1 METILYFQSRSRINA
16 GEKLDGVRRIADKF
30 HWHVQVVEG
39 LPNGATVRRLM
50 DFWKATGAIVEC
62 GGQDARINPA
72 IFGFLPVVFL
82 DHDPSCL
89 PSNAFCVTHDSAE
102 TGAMAARELM
112 RAGAKN
118 FAFVPYPERRFW
130 SEERERGFCEALLL
144 NGFACSVFNG
154 RRAKNNTVKYQKELR
169 TFIAHL
175 PKPCAVFAANDRVAG
190 EVAVAAQYAGVEIPG
205 ELMLIGVDNALEI
218 CEKTVPSLSSIKP
231 DFTRGGTMAALMLV
245 AALRDKDGYR
255 GSRRRTF
262 GPLHV
267 VSRASTRTFHA
278 HDPVVLA
285 VLDLIRREGCTGLTA
300 EEALKLFPCARRQAE
315 IRFRKATGRSV
326 LEEIHAVRLERAKEL
341 LRRGDMPMK
350 VIADFCGF
358 ENPNSLG
365 KFFKAKTGKTM
376 TNWRDSCTAIDG

>member
-1 METILYFQSRSRINA
+1 MTTILYFQSQSRINA
-16 GEKLDGVRRIADKF
+16 GEKLDGVRKIVEKL

-39 LPNGATVRRLM
+39 LPNGATVRRLL

-62 GGQDARINPA
+62 GGQDAKINPA
-72 IFGFLPVVFL
+72 IFGSLPVVFL

-89 PSNAFCVTHDSAE
+89 PANAFCVTHDSAE

-112 RAGAKN
+112 RKGAKN

-130 SEERERGFCEALLL
+130 SEERERGFCEALSL

-154 RRAKNNTVKYQKELR
+154 KRAKDGTVKYQKALR
-169 TFIAHL
+169 EFIAHL
-175 PKPCAVFAANDRVAG
+175 PKPCAVFAANDRVAD
-190 EVAVAAQYAGVEIPG
+190 EVAVAAQFAEVDIPG
-205 ELMLIGVDNALEI
+205 ELMLIGVDNAPEI

-231 DFTRGGTMAALMLV
+231 DFTRGGTLAALMLV
-245 AALRDKDGYR
+245 AVMRDNDGYR

-278 HDPVVLA
+278 QDPIVSA
-285 VLDLIRREGCTGLTA
+285 VLDRIRCESCTGLTA
-300 EEALKLFPCARRQAE
+300 EEALKMFPCTRRQAE
-315 IRFRKATGRSV
+315 IRFRKATGQSV

-376 TNWRDSCTAIDG
+376 SQWRDSGNAVDE